1 MSRILK
7 KAVLVFLIGWVPLQA
22 SALPLAALLCGQD
35 PAGMHGQAA
44 AHGHHGHGGE
54 HAGHDQHGDG
64 DDDSS
69 PVPLHNCCHN
79 LTSAAVP
86 TVTAISAAPAEGI
99 APAPLFHLFSF
110 VPDQPR
116 RPPLA
121 A

>member
-1 MSRILK
+1 MFRILK
-7 KAVLVFLIGWVPLQA
+7 KALLIFLLAWVPLQT
-22 SALPLAALLCGQD
+22 SALPLVALLCGENS
-35 PAGMHGQAA
+35 AGMHGQAA
-44 AHGHHGHGGE
+44 AHGHHGYGGE
-54 HAGHDQHGDG
+54 HAGHDRHGGG

-69 PVPLHNCCHN
+69 PVPLYNCCHN

-86 TVTAISAAPAEGI
+86 AVTAISTAPAEDI
-99 APAPLFHLFSF
+99 APMSRFHLFSF